1 MGDQLKFVQLEMM
14 VVALGLLVLIAD
26 LAMAPSRRR
35 LLGYLSAA
43 GLFVVFL
50 LSFRDGYTA
59 LVNERTEAFFNSRYK
74 VDGLALFF
82 KRFFL
87 IAGIFVLVFAVD
99 FSERLRS
106 GMAEFSKRL
115 PDFQRCRIVLLL
127 VGGQSG
133 RKWPRNRRSSQ
144 RKQECRNDAETPKH
158 GGSHDPN
165 KMMHW
170 ICSDDQQ
177 RMVSAAKRAS
187 TH

>member
-59 LVNERTEAFFNSRYK
+59 LVNESTEAFFNSRYK

-87 IAGIFVLVFAVD
+87 IAGILVLVFAVD

-106 GMAEFSKRL
+106 GMAVYYSFIVFALSGMMFAASANDFSML
-115 PDFQRCRIVLLL
+115 FVSIELITITFYILCLLYT
-127 VGGQSG
+127 SPS
-133 RKWPRNRRSSQ
+133 PRDGLLSRMPSS
-144 RKQECRNDAETPKH
+144 A
-158 GGSHDPN
+158 
-165 KMMHW
+165 
-170 ICSDDQQ
+170 
-177 RMVSAAKRAS
+177 
-187 TH
+187 